1 MIYIFFVP
9 FVKLFQSQVNDPNF
23 SQNKEFAP
31 IVNDLERKLLALDEP
46 LNQKLTNLQHL
57 ETSTQH
63 FVELTVEGAW
73 IREKSQQVEN
83 LSKTLEL
90 DPQKAY
96 QIGQRLMVI
105 HRLERQLKSH
115 ILEANNRRPRVK
127 ALCKVRLI
135 ILCLLSYLI
144 KKVIFFFWKK

>member
-127 ALCKVRLI
+127 ALCKVSLI
-135 ILCLLSYLI
+135 IFMSIILLNKEGNIL
-144 KKVIFFFWKK
+144 FWKK